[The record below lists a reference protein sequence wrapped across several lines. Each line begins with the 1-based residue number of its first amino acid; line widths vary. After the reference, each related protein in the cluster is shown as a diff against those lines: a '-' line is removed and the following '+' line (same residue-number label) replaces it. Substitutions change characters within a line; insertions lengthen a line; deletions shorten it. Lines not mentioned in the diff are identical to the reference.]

1 MINRKKLALS
11 FLLIF
16 SFLLIGTL
24 YVAPQ
29 FFIGRLLESQGRSHL
44 VMPYKLHSDE
54 MTSYFPRG
62 REVYDGRFPVR
73 DLFSES
79 KLLSPFPVFPP
90 LITSIPF
97 FIAGG
102 DANTAYSVAQFMFP
116 AAIFLAFYFL
126 GKVVL
131 QSRIW
136 SFFLAFTATLTPLAR
151 DLPRGFFSLADFI
164 NKIFKNFI
172 PIVQTPFDHLSLY
185 RIDDPLATFLIY
197 IPALIALF
205 ILWRN
210 PKKST
215 ALLLGGIVGL
225 LVYTYLHYWIYLAT
239 VLFLLALYAFWNRQ
253 KNPSRFRYL
262 LMSGAVLTIFLIP
275 YVFNFLSFTSLEI
288 GVDWRE
294 RVSAEEWGRQ
304 IYSSA
309 IPNLIFYAMSALLV
323 YWIFWKQKR
332 QEEAV
337 LWWGLLGAMPVLL
350 NMQVIAGF
358 NIAADH
364 WFFAFAPP
372 ILLLIFAITSEL
384 VKKLDKRLVIAAIL
398 ILISLLVAKKV
409 VNALVFRSPTPEILE
424 AHTIDNFI
432 PDSWDWISRNLSGE
446 PRIGSPSFLTSIYL
460 AVYTSARPY
469 LPTYFNTHLT
479 NREAEDRVLRIH
491 KLFGTPPDFLNILFR
506 AKGKSNMVCEELQSL
521 YKKSILQCSPHTF
534 YNLTNYFNPFYFY
547 YFREGGYSTI
557 DSDFQPHSEVPEER
571 VLDLLSRYETVAP
584 RWRDL
589 PIDYVYYGPFERE
602 FAGIELKNNPELK
615 LVYENGGVEIY
626 QIIR

>member
-62 REVYDGRFPVR
+62 REVYDGRFPIR

-79 KLLSPFPVFPP
+79 NLLSPFPVFPP

-197 IPALIALF
+197 I
-205 ILWRN
+205 
-210 PKKST
+210 
-215 ALLLGGIVGL
+215 
-225 LVYTYLHYWIYLAT
+225 YLHYWIYLAT
-239 VLFLLALYAFWNRQ
+239 VLFLFALYAFWNRQ

-275 YVFNFLSFTSLEI
+275 YVFNFLSFTSLEV

-384 VKKLDKRLVIAAIL
+384 AKKLDKRLVIAAIL

-446 PRIGSPSFLTSIYL
+446 P
-460 AVYTSARPY
+460 
-469 LPTYFNTHLT
+469 
-479 NREAEDRVLRIH
+479 
-491 KLFGTPPDFLNILFR
+491 
-506 AKGKSNMVCEELQSL
+506 
-521 YKKSILQCSPHTF
+521 
-534 YNLTNYFNPFYFY
+534 
-547 YFREGGYSTI
+547 
-557 DSDFQPHSEVPEER
+557 
-571 VLDLLSRYETVAP
+571 
-584 RWRDL
+584 
-589 PIDYVYYGPFERE
+589 
-602 FAGIELKNNPELK
+602 
-615 LVYENGGVEIY
+615 
-626 QIIR
+626 